1 MSRAATGLAAAAL
14 LASCSVLQPPPPD
27 AAHAYLLEPVLAA
40 GAPRMKHGL
49 VVAVSAPRALSGYD
63 TPRMAYTER
72 PHTLEYFAKN
82 RWVDA
87 PARMLA
93 PLLAQALE
101 RSGGFSAVVTAPGAA
116 AAQLRLDTELVRLLQ
131 DFDSRPSRIR
141 IALRA
146 QLLEVGERRVLASAE
161 FEETENAPS
170 DDPNGGVIAANRAL
184 ARLLGRVAEFCASA
198 ARGRET
204 AN

>member
-1 MSRAATGLAAAAL
+1 MSRVATGLAAAAL

-27 AAHAYLLEPVLAA
+27 TAQAYLLEPVLA
-40 GAPRMKHGL
+40 GEPRTKGDL
-49 VVAVSAPRALSGYD
+49 VVAVSAPRALPGYG

-101 RSGGFSAVVTAPGAA
+101 RSGGFRAVVTAPGSA

-131 DFDSRPSRIR
+131 DFGSRPSRIR

-146 QLLEVGERRVLASAE
+146 QLVEVGEQRVLASAE
-161 FEETENAPS
+161 FEETESAPS